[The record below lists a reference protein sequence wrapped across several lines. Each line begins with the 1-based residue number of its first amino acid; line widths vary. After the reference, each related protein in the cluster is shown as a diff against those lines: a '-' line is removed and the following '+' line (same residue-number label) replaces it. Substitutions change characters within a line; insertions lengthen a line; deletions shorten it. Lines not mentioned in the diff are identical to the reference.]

1 MKIFSNKS
9 CKNKMSSSH
18 QKFCR
23 RHLPKVLPFHFYI
36 CLNVRTFQMF
46 CEPAVLMHTNL
57 HSEHQSLKSLV
68 LQFRERIFE
77 LHMFVVGSFPLE
89 VDFSHPVE
97 E

>member
-1 MKIFSNKS
+1 
-9 CKNKMSSSH
+9 
-18 QKFCR
+18 
-23 RHLPKVLPFHFYI
+23 
-36 CLNVRTFQMF
+36 MF

-68 LQFRERIFE
+68 LQFQERIFE